1 MPIVIGVTGNIA
13 CGKSTVSNML
23 GQLGAEVID
32 ADKVVHTL
40 MQPKS
45 EVWRRIVEEFGQGV
59 LKPNGEIDRAVLGSI
74 VFDDA
79 EALRRLERIVH
90 PAVTA
95 AVRAMVQHS
104 KAKVVVVEA
113 VKLIEAGMHRGYDS
127 VWVVTCRH
135 EQELARLMRERG
147 LTREEAEARLG
158 AQPSL
163 EEKLRQ
169 ADVVID
175 NSGSLEDTRRQVKA
189 GWEKVTSD
197 L

>member
-189 GWEKVTSD
+189 GWE
-197 L
+197 

>member
-59 LKPNGEIDRAVLGSI
+59 LKPNGEIDRAVLGGI
-74 VFDDA
+74 VFDDP
-79 EALRRLERIVH
+79 EALGRLERIVH
-90 PAVTA
+90 PAVTE
-95 AVRAMVQHS
+95 AVRVMIQQS

-135 EQELARLMRERG
+135 EQQLARLMGERG

-175 NSGSLEDTRRQVKA
+175 NSGSLEDTWRQVRA
-189 GWEKVTSD
+189 GWEKATGG

>member
-1 MPIVIGVTGNIA
+1 MPIVVGVTGNIA

-40 MQPKS
+40 MEPGS
-45 EVWRRIVEEFGQGV
+45 EVWRRIVEEFGRGI
-59 LKPNGEIDRAVLGSI
+59 LKPSGEIDRVTLGAI
-74 VFDDA
+74 VFDDP
-79 EALRRLERIVH
+79 EALRRLEGIIH
-90 PAVTA
+90 PAVIET
-95 AVRAMVQHS
+95 VRTMTRRS

-135 EQELARLMRERG
+135 EQQLARLMRERG
-147 LTREEAEARLG
+147 LTRDEAEARLG

-175 NSGSLEDTRRQVKA
+175 NSGSLENTWQQVKA
-189 GWEKVTSD
+189 GWERVTGG